1 MSSLEALFG
10 RTAQIV
16 VLEYLIRNRDQI
28 CYLSGI
34 ADATGLSHSSVARV
48 VEPLLQQGIIKENG
62 IGKKMRTF
70 TVNGNNEALKLLIQ
84 FFDDLDDL
92 QGKITRLV

>member
-1 MSSLEALFG
+1 MSSFEALFG
-10 RTAQIV
+10 RTAHII

-34 ADATGLSHSSVARV
+34 AEDTGLSHSSVARV
-48 VEPLLQQGIIKENG
+48 VEPLLQQGVIEEHD

-70 TVNGNNEALKLLIQ
+70 TVNEGNEALKLLLQ
-84 FFDDLDDL
+84 FYDDLD
-92 QGKITRLV
+92 GFVNR